1 MSITKMN
8 AINSKNDV
16 TTGTKQIKPI
26 LGLNPVIAIFS
37 TFFSSWLFL
46 FIKVYLIYLRRRF

>member
-37 TFFSSWLFL
+37 SWLFL

>member
-1 MSITKMN
+1 MSITKVN
-8 AINSKNDV
+8 AVKSKNDV

-37 TFFSSWLFL
+37 TFFPLDYFVL
-46 FIKVYLIYLRRRF
+46 LKFI

>member
-26 LGLNPVIAIFS
+26 LDLNPVIAIFS
-37 TFFSSWLFL
+37 TFFPLDYFFL
-46 FIKVYLIYLRRRF
+46 LKFI